1 MWIVVSYAKGN
12 YAPKVLFTISVKKSG
27 NTFFSPQFFAVFVVV
42 VVIVCLFVV
51 FVLFLFRSFC
61 LYGWLLLFFA
71 LLLLLFYMH
80 IFILFLLLL

>member
-1 MWIVVSYAKGN
+1 MSYAKGN

-42 VVIVCLFVV
+42 VIVCLFVV

-61 LYGWLLLFFA
+61 LYGWLVGWFFA

-80 IFILFLLLL
+80 MYFFLFFFLLLL